1 VPVINFIVRY
11 WDAQHHILINNLILV
26 RQKPSKKVIH
36 DLRVAVK
43 KIRSVL
49 RLTEHIATLP
59 WKDSFRNTK
68 ILFNTL
74 GRYRDIEMCLSL
86 FSKYNLLKEPAPAAF
101 KKYLKATLSLC
112 RGRIKK
118 AVADYDETELTGLTA
133 LVHSALLVFTDQ
145 ELRDKIKEQAENLFK
160 ESKQLAGDFKKNSH
174 EIRKLLK
181 DVYYWLTA
189 CPDNRFFDPAGMKA
203 FEEMLDNLGQS
214 QDHSVFQKKLRYFR
228 KEFLVKETGE
238 YTVTKNL
245 EQIITCRRDEL
256 LKLSSDQFQQLYE
269 IKKSSAASR

>member
-49 RLTEHIATLP
+49 RLTEHIAGLP

-86 FSKYNLLKEPAPAAF
+86 FLKYNLLKELAPAAF

-118 AVADYDETELTGLTA
+118 AVADYDETELAGLTA
-133 LVHSALLVFTDQ
+133 FIHSSLLVFSDQ
-145 ELRDKIKEQAENLFK
+145 ELQNKIKELAENFFQV
-160 ESKQLAGDFKKNSH
+160 SKQLADEFKKNAH

-189 CPDNRFFDPAGMKA
+189 CADNQFFDSAGMKA
-203 FEEMLDNLGQS
+203 FGKTLASFGNS
-214 QDHSVFQKKLRYFR
+214 QDHFVFQQKLRSFR
-228 KEFLVKETGE
+228 KEFLIKGTDE
-238 YTVTKNL
+238 YTAAQDL
-245 EQIITCRRDEL
+245 EHTIARSRDEL
-256 LKLSSDQFQQLYE
+256 QKLSSDQFQQLYE
-269 IKKSSAASR
+269 IKKVTG